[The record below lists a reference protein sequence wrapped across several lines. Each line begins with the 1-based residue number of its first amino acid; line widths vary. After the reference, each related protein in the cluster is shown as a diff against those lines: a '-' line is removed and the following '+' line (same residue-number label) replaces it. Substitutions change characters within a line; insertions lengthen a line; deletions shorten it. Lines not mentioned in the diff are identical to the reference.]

1 MKKSSLTAMVLG
13 TVSGVLFA
21 LGICMALIPEWEAF
35 VPGIICGC
43 VGLLLGIITLV
54 SIQSY
59 FIREFQAISMSLQP
73 GMTGGTQHTIALY
86 ALSARLSHVG
96 LFILFG
102 FICFR
107 QGLGKSFSGAVL
119 IINSAQQLIGFGV
132 FWERLLL

>member
-1 MKKSSLTAMVLG
+1 MG
-13 TVSGVLFA
+13 TVQNQATNTPAQSTR
-21 LGICMALIPEWEAF
+21 P
-35 VPGIICGC
+35 
-43 VGLLLGIITLV
+43 VGQLNTRRSLLKFILLGIITLV

>member
-1 MKKSSLTAMVLG
+1 MKYKGADYYGNCTKSSHKHTRTKHKACG
-13 TVSGVLFA
+13 AAKYKEEFA
-21 LGICMALIPEWEAF
+21 EIY
-35 VPGIICGC
+35 III
-43 VGLLLGIITLV
+43 LLGIITLV